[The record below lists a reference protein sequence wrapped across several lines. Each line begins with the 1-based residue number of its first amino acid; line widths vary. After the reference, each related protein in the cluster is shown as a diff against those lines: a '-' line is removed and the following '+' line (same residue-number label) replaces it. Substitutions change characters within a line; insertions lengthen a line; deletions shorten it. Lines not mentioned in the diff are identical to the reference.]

1 MEGTA
6 ARGKLGAVVG
16 GADEGKNRRVDDGE
30 GASGSGG
37 LDGFAGNTIGSGGA
51 GGGLGRT
58 DLGSGVSG
66 EMKPCGA

>member
-6 ARGKLGAVVG
+6 ARGKLGALVG
-16 GADEGKNRRVDDGE
+16 GADEGKNRRMDDGE
-30 GASGSGG
+30 GPSRSGD
-37 LDGFAGNTIGSGGA
+37 LDGFAGNAIGSGGA
-51 GGGLGRT
+51 GGGLCGT